1 MAETVERRSLK
12 DWSGWDYVPGIAF
25 LVIGVLALAEP
36 PLASLAA
43 SVYLGAMLCVA
54 GAFMLAGGIASIG
67 HRGGWL
73 SILLGIL
80 TVLVGV
86 LIIYNPVV
94 GAISLTWLMGAWFLV
109 GGIFELALAFSIP
122 AGRGWLILVGIVNI
136 VLGAWVVMLKSSA
149 GLRLPRLLRRDQP
162 HLPGPVVAVFHVR
175 RSSGA
180 ALHCTGPDIGYSG
193 AGRRLTRSRALAM
206 CPPVRASCDSLV
218 PDKS

>member
-1 MAETVERRSLK
+1 MAETTTADHTGHKRSLK

-54 GAFMLAGGIASIG
+54 GAFMLAGGIAGVG

-73 SILLGIL
+73 AILIGIL
-80 TVLVGV
+80 TVAVGV

-94 GAISLTWLMGAWFLV
+94 GAISLTWLMGAWFIV
-109 GGIFELALAFSIP
+109 GGIFELALGFSIP

-136 VLGAWVVMLKSSA
+136 LLGAWVVMLDPAQAFAFLGFFVGISLIFR
-149 GLRLPRLLRRDQP
+149 GLWSLLFMSDVHRAQRFIA
-162 HLPGPVVAVFHVR
+162 PG
-175 RSSGA
+175 
-180 ALHCTGPDIGYSG
+180 LI
-193 AGRRLTRSRALAM
+193 
-206 CPPVRASCDSLV
+206 
-218 PDKS
+218 

>member
-1 MAETVERRSLK
+1 MADTTTADHTEHAGGTRNKSLK

-25 LVIGVLALAEP
+25 MVIGALALAEP

-54 GAFMLAGGIASIG
+54 GAFMLAGGIAGMG

-136 VLGAWVVMLKSSA
+136 VLGAWVVMLDPPQAFAFLGFFVGISLIFR
-149 GLRLPRLLRRDQP
+149 GLWSLLFMSD
-162 HLPGPVVAVFHVR
+162 VR
-175 RSSGA
+175 RAQRIIAPG
-180 ALHCTGPDIGYSG
+180 LI
-193 AGRRLTRSRALAM
+193 
-206 CPPVRASCDSLV
+206 
-218 PDKS
+218 

>member
-1 MAETVERRSLK
+1 MADTTTADHTGHKRSLK

-25 LVIGVLALAEP
+25 LVIGVLALAVP
-36 PLASLAA
+36 ALASLAA
-43 SVYLGAMLCVA
+43 SIYLGAMLCIA
-54 GAFMLAGGIASIG
+54 GAFMLAGGIAGMG

-109 GGIFELALAFSIP
+109 GGIFELALAFNIP

-136 VLGAWVVMLKSSA
+136 VLGAWVLFLNPSQAFAFLGFFV
-149 GLRLPRLLRRDQP
+149 G
-162 HLPGPVVAVFHVR
+162 
-175 RSSGA
+175 
-180 ALHCTGPDIGYSG
+180 I
-193 AGRRLTRSRALAM
+193 
-206 CPPVRASCDSLV
+206 SLV
-218 PDKS
+218 FRGLWSLMFTSDIHRAKSVIAPGLT

>member
-1 MAETVERRSLK
+1 MAETTTADHTGHKRSLK

-54 GAFMLAGGIASIG
+54 GAFMLAGGIAGVG

-73 SILLGIL
+73 AILLGIL
-80 TVLVGV
+80 TVAVGV

-94 GAISLTWLMGAWFLV
+94 GAISLTWLMGAWFIV
-109 GGIFELALAFSIP
+109 GGIFELALGFSIP

-136 VLGAWVVMLKSSA
+136 VLGAWVVMLDPAQAFAFLGFFVGISLIFR
-149 GLRLPRLLRRDQP
+149 GLWSLMFMSDVHRAQRFIA
-162 HLPGPVVAVFHVR
+162 PG
-175 RSSGA
+175 
-180 ALHCTGPDIGYSG
+180 LI
-193 AGRRLTRSRALAM
+193 
-206 CPPVRASCDSLV
+206 
-218 PDKS
+218 

>member
-1 MAETVERRSLK
+1 MAETTTADHTGHARSLK

-54 GAFMLAGGIASIG
+54 GAFMLAGGIAGVG

-73 SILLGIL
+73 AILLGIL
-80 TVLVGV
+80 TVAVGV

-94 GAISLTWLMGAWFLV
+94 GAISLTWLMGAWFIV
-109 GGIFELALAFSIP
+109 GGIFELALGFSIP

-136 VLGAWVVMLKSSA
+136 VLGAWVVMLNPAQAFAFLGFFVGISLIFR
-149 GLRLPRLLRRDQP
+149 GLWSLLFMSDVHRAQRFIA
-162 HLPGPVVAVFHVR
+162 PG
-175 RSSGA
+175 
-180 ALHCTGPDIGYSG
+180 LI
-193 AGRRLTRSRALAM
+193 
-206 CPPVRASCDSLV
+206 
-218 PDKS
+218 

>member
-1 MAETVERRSLK
+1 MAETTTADHTGHKRSLK

-54 GAFMLAGGIASIG
+54 GAFMLAGGIAGVG

-73 SILLGIL
+73 AILIGIL
-80 TVLVGV
+80 TVAVGV

-94 GAISLTWLMGAWFLV
+94 GAISLTWLMGAWFIV
-109 GGIFELALAFSIP
+109 GGIFELALGFSIP

-136 VLGAWVVMLKSSA
+136 VLGAWVVMLDPAQAFAFLGFFVGISLIFR
-149 GLRLPRLLRRDQP
+149 GLWSLLFMSDVHRAQRFIA
-162 HLPGPVVAVFHVR
+162 PG
-175 RSSGA
+175 
-180 ALHCTGPDIGYSG
+180 LI
-193 AGRRLTRSRALAM
+193 
-206 CPPVRASCDSLV
+206 
-218 PDKS
+218 

>member
-1 MAETVERRSLK
+1 MAETVERKSLK

-25 LVIGVLALAEP
+25 LVIGVLALSSP

-43 SVYLGAMLCVA
+43 SIYLGAMLSVA
-54 GAFMLAGGIASIG
+54 GAFMLAGGIAGIG

-136 VLGAWVVMLKSSA
+136 VLGAWVVML
-149 GLRLPRLLRRDQP
+149 D
-162 HLPGPVVAVFHVR
+162 
-175 RSSGA
+175 
-180 ALHCTGPDIGYSG
+180 
-193 AGRRLTRSRALAM
+193 
-206 CPPVRASCDSLV
+206 PPQAFAFLGFFVGISLV
-218 PDKS
+218 FRGLWSLFFMSDVHRAQRFVAPGLI

>member
-1 MAETVERRSLK
+1 MAETTTADHTGHKRSLK

-54 GAFMLAGGIASIG
+54 GAFMLAGGIAGVG

-73 SILLGIL
+73 AILIGIL
-80 TVLVGV
+80 TVAVGV

-94 GAISLTWLMGAWFLV
+94 GAISLTWLMGAWFIV
-109 GGIFELALAFSIP
+109 GGIFELALCFSIP

-136 VLGAWVVMLKSSA
+136 VLGAWVVMLDPAQAFAFLGFFVGISLIFR
-149 GLRLPRLLRRDQP
+149 GLWSLLFMSDVHRAQRFIA
-162 HLPGPVVAVFHVR
+162 PG
-175 RSSGA
+175 
-180 ALHCTGPDIGYSG
+180 LI
-193 AGRRLTRSRALAM
+193 
-206 CPPVRASCDSLV
+206 
-218 PDKS
+218 